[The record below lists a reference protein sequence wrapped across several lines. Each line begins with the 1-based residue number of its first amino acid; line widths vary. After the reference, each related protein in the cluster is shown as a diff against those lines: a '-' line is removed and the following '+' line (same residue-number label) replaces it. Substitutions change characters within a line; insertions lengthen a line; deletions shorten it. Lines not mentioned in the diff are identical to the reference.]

1 MRVGVTINGERR
13 DADVEPRL
21 LLVHLIR
28 EVFRLTGTHI
38 GCDTTHC
45 GACTVLLDGRPVKSC
60 TVFAVQADGRA
71 VMTVEGLEQD
81 GKLHPL
87 QEGFVEEHG
96 LQCGYCT
103 PGMLMTSYEFLQQPS
118 APERG
123 RDPARDLREP
133 VPLHGL
139 RQHRQGHPARG
150 RPAGRPA
157 GRKGGM
163 MAPEH
168 APRTS
173 PEVGGMGHSIKRK
186 EDPRFIRGQGTYV
199 DDVQLPGMLY
209 LDIVRS
215 PYAHAKIV
223 KIDTAKALAIPGV
236 LAVITGQDLAKY
248 NLHWMPTL
256 MSDTQMVLP
265 VEKVMY
271 QAQEVAAVLA
281 TERYIAAD
289 GADAVEVQ
297 YEPLPVV
304 VDPKK
309 ALEPGAPVLRT
320 DKKDKHDNHIWHWEW
335 GDRAATDRAFRE
347 AAVTVKEDIYLP
359 RIHVASIET
368 CGCVAQFD
376 KVSGKLTVWMTT
388 QAPHAI
394 RTVFALVAGHVGLE
408 EHKIRIISPDIGGG
422 FGGKVPVYPGYV
434 IAVAAS
440 VLTGKPVKWIE
451 DRMENLQ
458 ADSFARDYHITA
470 ELAATKEGKLTALRI
485 KTIADHGYTDA
496 AANPSKFPA
505 GLFHVCTGSYDLK
518 AAHVEVDGAYTNK
531 PPGGIA
537 YRCSFRVTEAVH
549 TIERMADL
557 MAHQLGIDPAEFR
570 FQNFIKPE
578 QFPYKSALGWEYDSG
593 DYGRALQKAMD
604 MIGYPALRREQAE
617 KRARGELMGIG
628 ISSFTEI
635 VGAGPSKHFDILGL
649 KMFDSCEIRIH
660 PTGRA
665 IARFGTKSQG
675 QGHETTYA
683 QILAEELGIP
693 AAHIQVEEGDTD
705 TAPYGLGT
713 YASRSTPVAGAAAAV
728 AARKIQDKARKIAA
742 HLLEVAEED
751 LVWEPGKFS
760 VKGAPSRA
768 KTIQEIAFAAYTNHP
783 QGMEAGL
790 EAVSYYDPPNLTYPF
805 GSYIC
810 VVDLDKG
817 TGEVK
822 IRRFVAIDD
831 CGNIIN
837 PMIVQGQ
844 VHGGLTMGL
853 APALYEEI
861 SYDEGGNV
869 RGGSFVDYLL
879 PTAVETPKWET
890 GHTITP
896 SPHHPLGAKGVG
908 ESATVG
914 APAAIANA
922 VVDALWHLGVRH
934 VDIPITPAKVWKL
947 LRDHGV
953 TE

>member
-1 MRVGVTINGERR
+1 
-13 DADVEPRL
+13 
-21 LLVHLIR
+21 
-28 EVFRLTGTHI
+28 
-38 GCDTTHC
+38 
-45 GACTVLLDGRPVKSC
+45 
-60 TVFAVQADGRA
+60 
-71 VMTVEGLEQD
+71 MT
-81 GKLHPL
+81 
-87 QEGFVEEHG
+87 
-96 LQCGYCT
+96 
-103 PGMLMTSYEFLQQPS
+103 
-118 APERG
+118 
-123 RDPARDLREP
+123 
-133 VPLHGL
+133 
-139 RQHRQGHPARG
+139 
-150 RPAGRPA
+150 
-157 GRKGGM
+157 
-163 MAPEH
+163 
-168 APRTS
+168 PRTS
-173 PEVGGMGHSIKRK
+173 PEVGGMGHAVKRK

-199 DDVQLPGMLY
+199 DDIELPGMLY

-215 PYAHAKIV
+215 PYAHATIKN
-223 KIDTAKALAIPGV
+223 IDASKALALPGV
-236 LAVITGQDLAKY
+236 LDVITGATLAKY

-256 MSDTQMVLP
+256 MSDMQMVLP

-281 TERYIAAD
+281 TDRYTAAD
-289 GADAVEVQ
+289 GVGAVEVA

-304 VDPKK
+304 VDPFK

-320 DKKDKHDNHIWHWEW
+320 DKPGKTDNRIFHWEV
-335 GDRAATDRAFRE
+335 GDKAATDRAFRD
-347 AAVTVKEDIYLP
+347 AAVTVRQELYIP
-359 RIHVASIET
+359 RIHVSSIET

-376 KVSGKLTVWMTT
+376 RVSGQLTVWMTT

-394 RTVFALVAGHVGLE
+394 RTVFALVAGHVGLA

-434 IAVAAS
+434 IAVAAA

-470 ELAATKEGKLTALRI
+470 ELAAQQDGRLTALRI
-485 KTIADHGYTDA
+485 KTLADHGYTDA

-505 GLFHVCTGSYDLK
+505 GLFHICTGSYDFQ
-518 AAHVEVDGAYTNK
+518 AAHVEVDGVYTNK

-549 TIERMADL
+549 TIERMVDI
-557 MAHQLGIDPAEFR
+557 MAHELQMDPAEFR
-570 FQNFIKPE
+570 KKNFIAPE
-578 QFPYKSALGWEYDSG
+578 RFPYTSALGWEYDSG
-593 DYGRALQKAMD
+593 NYGAALDLAMHK
-604 MIGYPALRREQAE
+604 IGYAELRREQAE
-617 KRARGELMGIG
+617 KRQRGELMGIG

-660 PTGRA
+660 PTGKV

-693 AAHIQVEEGDTD
+693 VADIQVEEGDTD

-713 YASRSTPVAGAAAAV
+713 YASRSTPTAGAAASLAS
-728 AARKIQDKARKIAA
+728 RKIRDKARKIAA
-742 HLLEVAEED
+742 YLLEASEED
-751 LVWEPGKFS
+751 LEWEPGKFY
-760 VKGAPSRA
+760 VKGSPERA
-768 KTIQEIAFAAYTNHP
+768 KTIQEITFAAYTNHP
-783 QGMEAGL
+783 QGMEAGM
-790 EAVSYYDPPNLTYPF
+790 EAVSYYDPPNLTFPF

-810 VVDLDKG
+810 VVDIDTG

-837 PMIVQGQ
+837 PMIVEGQ

-853 APALYEEI
+853 APALFEEI
-861 SYDEGGNV
+861 SYDEQGNIQQ
-869 RGGSFVDYLL
+869 GSFMDYLL
-879 PTAVETPKWET
+879 PTAMETPNWET
-890 GHTITP
+890 DKTCTP
-896 SPHHPLGAKGVG
+896 SPHHPLGAKGIG

-934 VDIPITPAKVWKL
+934 IDIPITPQKVWQC
-947 LRDHGV
+947 LRAHGV
-953 TE
+953 EN